1 LALVVPG
8 IDDDPFPRPTWMLGH
23 DRPAG
28 IDLHHARTAAHFD
41 TLAEPGKRNRIA
53 ARFERH
59 RAILIH
65 RPRHGDIEWLGQ
77 VRHRAQ
83 VSLLRFPSFF
93 HRGPGGWAD
102 PAPRFFDHASVGPRL
117 QLVPVRPVPGRDFLP
132 LPVVLDPSF
141 HFALARSV
149 ARQAGID
156 VKANRLRVTSIAGVE
171 LTPRTG
177 STHHRRLLVI
187 HSHCR
192 RNPLEA
198 TKCLIVDLVPRE
210 LILARRPDSR
220 PEAAM
225 AEPKVELVCGDTPS

>member
-141 HFALARSV
+141 HFEPYRVFRRLHFEGGWSPWDDQAIFHQRSASERFGWFSSTATSTTRSGPRFARSP
-149 ARQAGID
+149 RRSD
-156 VKANRLRVTSIAGVE
+156 VRLSLCGGGLSKRNGTWESVRAWR
-171 LTPRTG
+171 RTNG
-177 STHHRRLLVI
+177 
-187 HSHCR
+187 
-192 RNPLEA
+192 N
-198 TKCLIVDLVPRE
+198 
-210 LILARRPDSR
+210 
-220 PEAAM
+220 
-225 AEPKVELVCGDTPS
+225 G